1 MLKQN
6 SFGIKV
12 LSLVLSVLMT
22 ISAFPLSVFAIES
35 TDGNTEEIA
44 DNLNLV
50 KDVVEIKELRDENV
64 KHFRLEDGSY
74 MAAQYEVPVHY
85 LDENGDWQDID
96 NSLTESGSEIS
107 TKNAKIKFAKKITGN
122 GTLLTIHES
131 NHKITM
137 SLDGAIKKTTGSII
151 DNNSMDGS
159 TKLQKMLTLENLS
172 ARVLYKDILDGV
184 DLEYIINSYDV
195 KENIIVKKKSTNY
208 SYTFTI
214 KLNNLNAVL
223 DEKGQILL
231 SDASSGTVEYIIP
244 TPTAY
249 DADGVYADSSLLCYS
264 LSDTGN
270 GKYTLRV
277 NVDTDWM
284 NSDDRAYP
292 IVIDPPISVP
302 ISSVTDLDI
311 NSTNADRSS
320 PADPSIF
327 VSSTWHGYWKTSSLP
342 YIPESAY
349 ITGAQI
355 SLRSTSN
362 YGNYIGAYQV
372 LTDWDSTLTWNK
384 TIADSP
390 QGKMSSYLLDY
401 NCVNSDNA
409 DDNKHFYWDITSL
422 VRSWYSGTANYGVG
436 FKPVSDTTASKAS
449 AFGSSEASDSS
460 YYPQFTINYRDMKGI
475 ESYWAYATQDAGLAG
490 TGSVNY
496 ATGVLTFSK
505 SLLSTTDSLMQ
516 YTPMIVY
523 SSAIAGKTNEY
534 PNTQVAYWGSYM
546 PNGFKININE
556 TIIQKKYISNNGD
569 NISYYIWSDADGT
582 EHYFLPTEGST
593 SIYKDEDGLQLTLT
607 TDSSTCT
614 ITDSANTVRTFKKL
628 SSTASSEVLGA
639 WYLASITDSS
649 KNKVVFTFETGP
661 RPTGVSLVP
670 NGGKQI
676 DFLTISYNNSYLP
689 YIIWN
694 QASKEAII
702 FRYSSTP
709 TGNITTSNTNYLR
722 EIVYAHGNT
731 NVTAANWQNFYN
743 NPSTTTNIT
752 VDGTA
757 YYTYDSNGYLVNV
770 KDGLTDYQVAY
781 TYSNGKVISIQEYG
795 ENNTAGQKVGISYY
809 SGYTEARTSG
819 ADDAYGTSDDIYNRF
834 IFDAQ
839 GRTITSYSTNLSRT
853 EIYGAST
860 GEYES
865 SNEMAPNSLK
875 VSSATGSTSSNYL
888 LNGNFETSDSD
899 LTYWYTSGNAHLSSG
914 TIEFGGNEAELSVS
928 AGTTSS
934 IYQYVYLRAGDY
946 TLSLDV
952 NTFESDDITIKMTAQ
967 SLTDTTRVFSKEI
980 PHNRYYASGNSAFD
994 FFTFT
999 ANSDEKFK
1007 IVISVIGKS
1016 PLTGEADISFD
1027 NIMLA
1032 KSDGAQAY
1040 NMVQNGDFE
1049 NTSVTSNGSTRYS
1062 PGTFW
1067 EMSDD
1072 SYASAPT
1079 FYESNTATPF
1089 FKTLRLKGYVDSKQV
1104 AEQIIYS
1111 ASDADLGNYSS
1122 GYGGI
1127 GMYPQVFKISGFG
1140 RASSIIH
1147 NPNAKFALRFD
1158 VTYYKKNAES
1168 ETVSQYYNFCEDTLD
1183 WQYVSGSFII
1193 PAYSMIQEIKVC
1205 CEYSGN
1211 VGYAYFD
1218 DISVILDSEGTTSQY
1233 AYDENGKTVLSITGN
1248 DVIFYSYYDSG
1259 SLYEKITHKSRTV
1272 YTYDSNNRLLTEK
1285 YYTYSGYLAYLAEY
1299 SRMIQ
1304 LLGTQTL
1311 KMSSE
1316 YQYNSYGLLTQS
1328 VITSPQESESFVT
1341 KTAYNVSTNS
1351 KIFGSI
1357 ATTTDSLGRS
1367 TNYIY
1372 DTKNGRLLAN
1382 IQPNGIGTCYS
1393 YDAIGNLILVQ
1404 PALYT
1409 GVSIPTTGS
1418 AKVVYEYN
1426 NLNQLGVVRT
1436 NGTEYSFS
1444 YNEFGAKNSVS
1455 IGDTNIISQTY
1466 NSNNGK
1472 ISSVSYANG
1481 TVINYYYDSLA
1492 RVEKIEYNNSGVK
1505 TIYEYEY
1512 DSNGNLSKFIDHSLN
1527 RITLYKYDDNGRMT
1541 NFLEYDSQ
1549 RNENLSSAWYTY
1561 DEYSRID
1568 MIFYDQEY
1576 VYNSENY
1583 YDSSYYLSYSYNEN
1597 DTIRK
1602 YHISS
1607 DDATYT
1613 ITPNYDGHNRIES
1626 KELKFHTDGYT
1637 IVGNLGYAYK
1647 SSGTKGSV
1655 VVSSFTSQI
1664 GSGSSKTYNFTYDST
1679 NANITKVTDASGTVQ
1694 NQYTYDTL
1702 GRLTREDNLEADR
1715 TYVYTYDNDGNILTK
1730 KTYGYTTDKG
1740 TPTTTLYSTYNYTYG
1755 NANWGDQLTAYRG
1768 ASITYDAV
1776 GNPTS
1781 YYNGSRMYMSWRNGN
1796 NLASVTKNSVTTTY
1810 TYNDSGV
1817 RTSKTVNGVLHTY
1830 LLDGSVILSEEY
1842 DGKLF
1847 LYMYDENGSPLGI
1860 KYREDSYGV
1869 KEFDCYL
1876 FEKNFQGD
1884 ITGIINEAG
1893 KQVVWYDYDAWGNR
1907 VGGAW
1912 VVHDQDIYKN
1922 LFYANPFRY
1931 RGYYQDSETGFYY
1944 CGNRYYD
1951 PAIGRFISAD
1961 STNTLMN
1968 TPMAYTDKNLYA
1980 YCDNNP
1986 VMRVDNG
1993 GEFWDTVFDVVSL
2006 CFSVVDVIK
2015 NPDDPWAWVGLAADV
2030 VSLAVPFATGGGTV
2044 VKAVSK
2050 ADDVV
2055 DLVKTAD
2062 RVTDTADTVY
2072 DGVKAMS
2079 KVDIP
2084 DCFVAGT
2091 PISTKFGSVP
2101 VEKIKIGDLVWSTN
2115 PETGKTELK
2124 AVVNTFVNETTHV
2137 THITVNGETIT
2148 STQTHPY
2155 YVADRGW
2162 ILAGNLRAGDILVTL
2177 NGEYVVL
2184 EQVQHEILEAPVA
2197 TYNFEVE
2204 GFHTYYVG
2212 ENDILV
2218 HNKCFRGR
2226 LQDLTQMTDEA
2237 IDGMDA
2243 HHVFPQK
2250 FSAEFTEIG
2259 LDFNN
2264 EQFGSWV
2271 KDSIHRGFSYEYNV
2285 DWNSF
2290 LHPVNNKLPSYA
2302 ETIEFGKM
2310 MAKKYGFDIL
2320 F

>member
-1 MLKQN
+1 M
-6 SFGIKV
+6 
-12 LSLVLSVLMT
+12 
-22 ISAFPLSVFAIES
+22 A
-35 TDGNTEEIA
+35 NT
-44 DNLNLV
+44 
-50 KDVVEIKELRDENV
+50 
-64 KHFRLEDGSY
+64 RLE
-74 MAAQYEVPVHY
+74 
-85 LDENGDWQDID
+85 
-96 NSLTESGSEIS
+96 
-107 TKNAKIKFAKKITGN
+107 
-122 GTLLTIHES
+122 
-131 NHKITM
+131 
-137 SLDGAIKKTTGSII
+137 
-151 DNNSMDGS
+151 
-159 TKLQKMLTLENLS
+159 
-172 ARVLYKDILDGV
+172 
-184 DLEYIINSYDV
+184 
-195 KENIIVKKKSTNY
+195 
-208 SYTFTI
+208 
-214 KLNNLNAVL
+214 
-223 DEKGQILL
+223 
-231 SDASSGTVEYIIP
+231 
-244 TPTAY
+244 
-249 DADGVYADSSLLCYS
+249 
-264 LSDTGN
+264 
-270 GKYTLRV
+270 
-277 NVDTDWM
+277 
-284 NSDDRAYP
+284 
-292 IVIDPPISVP
+292 
-302 ISSVTDLDI
+302 
-311 NSTNADRSS
+311 
-320 PADPSIF
+320 
-327 VSSTWHGYWKTSSLP
+327 
-342 YIPESAY
+342 
-349 ITGAQI
+349 
-355 SLRSTSN
+355 
-362 YGNYIGAYQV
+362 
-372 LTDWDSTLTWNK
+372 
-384 TIADSP
+384 
-390 QGKMSSYLLDY
+390 
-401 NCVNSDNA
+401 
-409 DDNKHFYWDITSL
+409 
-422 VRSWYSGTANYGVG
+422 
-436 FKPVSDTTASKAS
+436 
-449 AFGSSEASDSS
+449 
-460 YYPQFTINYRDMKGI
+460 
-475 ESYWAYATQDAGLAG
+475 
-490 TGSVNY
+490 
-496 ATGVLTFSK
+496 
-505 SLLSTTDSLMQ
+505 
-516 YTPMIVY
+516 
-523 SSAIAGKTNEY
+523 
-534 PNTQVAYWGSYM
+534 
-546 PNGFKININE
+546 
-556 TIIQKKYISNNGD
+556 
-569 NISYYIWSDADGT
+569 
-582 EHYFLPTEGST
+582 
-593 SIYKDEDGLQLTLT
+593 
-607 TDSSTCT
+607 
-614 ITDSANTVRTFKKL
+614 
-628 SSTASSEVLGA
+628 
-639 WYLASITDSS
+639 
-649 KNKVVFTFETGP
+649 
-661 RPTGVSLVP
+661 
-670 NGGKQI
+670 
-676 DFLTISYNNSYLP
+676 
-689 YIIWN
+689 
-694 QASKEAII
+694 
-702 FRYSSTP
+702 
-709 TGNITTSNTNYLR
+709 
-722 EIVYAHGNT
+722 
-731 NVTAANWQNFYN
+731 
-743 NPSTTTNIT
+743 
-752 VDGTA
+752 
-757 YYTYDSNGYLVNV
+757 
-770 KDGLTDYQVAY
+770 
-781 TYSNGKVISIQEYG
+781 
-795 ENNTAGQKVGISYY
+795 
-809 SGYTEARTSG
+809 
-819 ADDAYGTSDDIYNRF
+819 
-834 IFDAQ
+834 
-839 GRTITSYSTNLSRT
+839 
-853 EIYGAST
+853 
-860 GEYES
+860 
-865 SNEMAPNSLK
+865 
-875 VSSATGSTSSNYL
+875 
-888 LNGNFETSDSD
+888 
-899 LTYWYTSGNAHLSSG
+899 
-914 TIEFGGNEAELSVS
+914 
-928 AGTTSS
+928 
-934 IYQYVYLRAGDY
+934 
-946 TLSLDV
+946 
-952 NTFESDDITIKMTAQ
+952 
-967 SLTDTTRVFSKEI
+967 
-980 PHNRYYASGNSAFD
+980 
-994 FFTFT
+994 
-999 ANSDEKFK
+999 
-1007 IVISVIGKS
+1007 
-1016 PLTGEADISFD
+1016 
-1027 NIMLA
+1027 
-1032 KSDGAQAY
+1032 
-1040 NMVQNGDFE
+1040 
-1049 NTSVTSNGSTRYS
+1049 
-1062 PGTFW
+1062 
-1067 EMSDD
+1067 
-1072 SYASAPT
+1072 
-1079 FYESNTATPF
+1079 
-1089 FKTLRLKGYVDSKQV
+1089 
-1104 AEQIIYS
+1104 
-1111 ASDADLGNYSS
+1111 
-1122 GYGGI
+1122 
-1127 GMYPQVFKISGFG
+1127 
-1140 RASSIIH
+1140 
-1147 NPNAKFALRFD
+1147 
-1158 VTYYKKNAES
+1158 
-1168 ETVSQYYNFCEDTLD
+1168 
-1183 WQYVSGSFII
+1183 
-1193 PAYSMIQEIKVC
+1193 
-1205 CEYSGN
+1205 
-1211 VGYAYFD
+1211 
-1218 DISVILDSEGTTSQY
+1218 
-1233 AYDENGKTVLSITGN
+1233 
-1248 DVIFYSYYDSG
+1248 YDSG

-1357 ATTTDSLGRS
+1357 AATTDSLGRS

-1527 RITLYKYDDNGRMT
+1527 RITLYKYDDSGRMT

-1679 NANITKVTDASGTVQ
+1679 NANITKATDASGTVQ

-1951 PAIGRFISAD
+1951 PAIGRFINAD

-2015 NPDDPWAWVGLAADV
+2015 HPDDPWAWVGLAADV

-2055 DLVKTAD
+2055 DLAKTAD
-2062 RVTDTADTVY
+2062 RTIDALDTMGDV
-2072 DGVKAMS
+2072 GKASQNIAEIATKGTSTKIGQIGEQLAGISS
-2079 KVDIP
+2079 KGKTKIFINGRNRIP
-2084 DCFVAGT
+2084 D
-2091 PISTKFGSVP
+2091 K
-2101 VEKIKIGDLVWSTN
+2101 
-2115 PETGKTELK
+2115 
-2124 AVVNTFVNETTHV
+2124 
-2137 THITVNGETIT
+2137 
-2148 STQTHPY
+2148 
-2155 YVADRGW
+2155 
-2162 ILAGNLRAGDILVTL
+2162 
-2177 NGEYVVL
+2177 
-2184 EQVQHEILEAPVA
+2184 
-2197 TYNFEVE
+2197 
-2204 GFHTYYVG
+2204 
-2212 ENDILV
+2212 
-2218 HNKCFRGR
+2218 
-2226 LQDLTQMTDEA
+2226 LTQDVLTEVKNVKYISNTQQLKDFADFAHQTKRQLELYVRPTTKVA
-2237 IDGMDA
+2237 QTVIDAG
-2243 HHVFPQK
+2243 
-2250 FSAEFTEIG
+2250 
-2259 LDFNN
+2259 
-2264 EQFGSWV
+2264 
-2271 KDSIHRGFSYEYNV
+2271 
-2285 DWNSF
+2285 WN
-2290 LHPVNNKLPSYA
+2290 
-2302 ETIEFGKM
+2302 I
-2310 MAKKYGFDIL
+2310 KYL
-2320 F
+2320 W